1 MTKVELISDPQ
12 IYFDYLASDSI
23 DVLDVNLISDDV
35 VELHY
40 NMITALLNQM
50 QRRTLLLLRL
60 QQHMQD

>member
-40 NMITALLNQM
+40 EYDKLC
-50 QRRTLLLLRL
+50 
-60 QQHMQD
+60 